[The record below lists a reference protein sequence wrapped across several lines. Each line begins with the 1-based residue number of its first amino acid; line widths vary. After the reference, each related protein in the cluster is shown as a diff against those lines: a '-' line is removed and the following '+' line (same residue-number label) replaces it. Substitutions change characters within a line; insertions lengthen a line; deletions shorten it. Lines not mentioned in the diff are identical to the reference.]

1 MTEQSEGWRAGD
13 LAVCVMDTP
22 WWRLSGQSAP
32 GPAKDQVIR
41 VVAVYEGVALDRGI
55 GTALEFADDIVAGAE
70 EEHLPA
76 RATVRDLVADSLN
89 LGPGDVVLIKG
100 SRGVGL
106 ETVAAELAAQDGEAS

>member
-1 MTEQSEGWRAGD
+1 MLELGPLSADLHRELGRQAADAGVNE
-13 LAVCVMDTP
+13 L
-22 WWRLSGQSAP
+22 
-32 GPAKDQVIR
+32 
-41 VVAVYEGVALDRGI
+41 VAVG
-55 GTALEFADDIVAGAE
+55 EFADDIVAGAE